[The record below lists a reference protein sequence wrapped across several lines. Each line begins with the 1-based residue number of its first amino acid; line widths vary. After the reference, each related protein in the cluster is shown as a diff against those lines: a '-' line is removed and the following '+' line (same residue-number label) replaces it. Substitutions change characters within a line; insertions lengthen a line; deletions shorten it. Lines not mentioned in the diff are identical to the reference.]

1 MTDASNSCEA
11 PRAAAWA
18 CYLQGYA
25 EALQLL
31 LDAGALITDVDN
43 TNRTALALAA
53 GGGYADCVRALLAAG
68 AKITKEIPGNEACSE
83 TRGRT
88 PLLLAAARGHLEVR
102 KQAHLPLALTAH
114 HGVWPPPLLLK
125 VLLAADACVQ
135 AIDTDGCTAL
145 HLAAQKSGFDI
156 STPDAGALN
165 HDKQTAGLCRCCLSY
180 DIMMCVQDGHER
192 IVRKLLKQG
201 ALPDALN
208 RQGRTAAELA
218 EANGHLRVIATLEAS
233 RAQPYEQHQ
242 CTKVHLEQVPRTGV
256 DFVQEPVV
264 PESLWKLINALLQSR
279 EKAPAE
285 TDVQLAAEQ
294 ACAEARAYPQLSQRL
309 QPLLAQYGL
318 VNGTLQSS

>member
-114 HGVWPPPLLLK
+114 HGVWPPPLLCEIDFFLHNCVRSVSEHDITIIS
-125 VLLAADACVQ
+125 VLC
-135 AIDTDGCTAL
+135 
-145 HLAAQKSGFDI
+145 
-156 STPDAGALN
+156 
-165 HDKQTAGLCRCCLSY
+165 
-180 DIMMCVQDGHER
+180 
-192 IVRKLLKQG
+192 
-201 ALPDALN
+201 
-208 RQGRTAAELA
+208 
-218 EANGHLRVIATLEAS
+218 
-233 RAQPYEQHQ
+233 
-242 CTKVHLEQVPRTGV
+242 
-256 DFVQEPVV
+256 
-264 PESLWKLINALLQSR
+264 
-279 EKAPAE
+279 
-285 TDVQLAAEQ
+285 
-294 ACAEARAYPQLSQRL
+294 
-309 QPLLAQYGL
+309 
-318 VNGTLQSS
+318 